1 MPMLCLAGTYR
12 IVDTKPDGD
21 SIRFYPDDA
30 AEWER
35 VPGSNAVRT
44 NAGGGGQLR
53 LDGIDA
59 LETHYSPRGGGPLH
73 QPIELAHQAR
83 DELVRWLGFR
93 GVQREG
99 EVVTAATPE
108 QLPGYLLTRGADVY
122 GRCVALIGRGKA
134 PATSGT
140 QAMVKVADL
149 RRTAN
154 HRLIAAGLAYPTFYL
169 KLFPD
174 LRAELAKQARAARD
188 AKKGVWPGDRD
199 LKGVAVKSLATLTDD
214 AIVLPKLFRRL
225 VDYLA
230 LNDGDVSL
238 DGLPAYLAQHQ
249 DPVFVLSTGHYT
261 GFDFVVDV
269 RGQVVRLTTEPE
281 DLVFQEA

>member
-1 MPMLCLAGTYR
+1 MPMLCLAGTFQ
-12 IVDTKPDGD
+12 ILGTEPDGD
-21 SIRFYPDDA
+21 SIRFYPDDPA
-30 AEWER
+30 LWAR
-35 VPGSNAVRT
+35 VAGPNAVRT
-44 NAGGGGQLR
+44 NAGGGAQLR

-73 QPIELAHQAR
+73 QPIDLAHQAR
-83 DELVRWLGFR
+83 DELLRWLGFR
-93 GVQREG
+93 GVQRTG
-99 EVVTAATPE
+99 ETVDAATPA
-108 QLPGYLLTRGADVY
+108 QVPGYLLTRGTDVY
-122 GRCVALIGRGKA
+122 GRCVALVGRGDA
-134 PATSGT
+134 PAPSGT

-174 LRAELAKQARAARD
+174 LRAELAKQARQARH
-188 AKKGVWPGDRD
+188 AKKGVWAGDRTQ
-199 LKGVAVKSLATLTDD
+199 KGVDVKSLATLTDD
-214 AIVLPKLFRRL
+214 ALLLPKLFRRL

-238 DGLPAYLAQHQ
+238 DGFPAYLTQRQ
-249 DPVFVLSTGHYT
+249 DPVFILSTGHYT

>member
-1 MPMLCLAGTYR
+1 MLCLAGTYR
-12 IVDTKPDGD
+12 ILNTEPDGD

-30 AEWER
+30 AAWAQ
-35 VPGSNAVRT
+35 VPGPNAVRT
-44 NAGGGGQLR
+44 NAGGGAQLR

-93 GVQREG
+93 NVERTG
-99 EVVTAATPE
+99 ETVKAATPE
-108 QLPGYLLTRGADVY
+108 QLPGYLLTNGADLY
-122 GRCVALIGRGKA
+122 GRCVALVGRGDP
-134 PATSGT
+134 PAASGT

-174 LRAELAKQARAARD
+174 LRAELAKQARQARD
-188 AKKGVWPGDRD
+188 AGKGLWPGDRD
-199 LKGVAVKSLATLTDD
+199 RKGVEVKSLATLTDD

-225 VDYLA
+225 VDYLD
-230 LNDGDVSL
+230 LNAGDPSL
-238 DGLPAYLAQHQ
+238 AGLPAYLAQRG
-249 DPVFVLSTGHYT
+249 DPVFILSTGHYT

-269 RGQVVRLTTEPE
+269 RGQVVRLTTDPE